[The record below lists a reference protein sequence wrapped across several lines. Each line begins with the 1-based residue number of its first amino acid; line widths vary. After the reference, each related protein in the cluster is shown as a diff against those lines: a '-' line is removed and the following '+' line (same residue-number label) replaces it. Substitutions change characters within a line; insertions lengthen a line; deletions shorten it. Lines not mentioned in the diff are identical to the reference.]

1 MSQIWRKRIRKR
13 GTRGFKRSARPIEV
27 RVADR
32 TTSQVSQPLSVNLSA
47 LRQIQPHDPNK
58 LNIHIWNARSIC
70 NKTTVA
76 YDYTLEQDVDILV
89 LTETWLKGDDHV
101 IIGEITPAGYD
112 FINVPR
118 STGRR
123 GGGIGVLYKSSL
135 QLSVVPSDTTP
146 TTFEHVRVVGKL
158 KDICLTAIYRPPPSQ
173 ANVFTTRNFL
183 DELEIFYR

>member
-1 MSQIWRKRIRKR
+1 M
-13 GTRGFKRSARPIEV
+13 
-27 RVADR
+27 
-32 TTSQVSQPLSVNLSA
+32 
-47 LRQIQPHDPNK
+47 
-58 LNIHIWNARSIC
+58 
-70 NKTTVA
+70 
-76 YDYTLEQDVDILV
+76 
-89 LTETWLKGDDHV
+89 

-123 GGGIGVLYKSSL
+123 GRGIGILYKSSL

-173 ANVFTTRNFL
+173 ANGFTTRNFL
-183 DELEIFYR
+183 DELEIFIGDASLQNGKSLITGDFNIHIDESEKSEVKQFMTILENAGFTQNVTVPTHRGGHTIDLLLSRPVDHLICDWCVCDKLM